1 MKIECKNY
9 KINNSISKSDS
20 YIEINLDI
28 TTTFPKTD
36 IDNIKLYLNELLEDT
51 KAYCKSPS
59 ANQIMKYHYLTRSA
73 YKVAFPLLL
82 FSSYK
87 LYKKVTYNKLQIPNL
102 LFKQKLSTRLIGM
115 GKTMLFVIPS
125 LIFAGAF
132 LEYSNRLPLLYI
144 QEKLNSDEKNGK
156 EKFKRYIE
164 FKDKMYRFRYGH

>member
-28 TTTFPKTD
+28 TTTFPKKD

-102 LFKQKLSTRLIGM
+102 LFKQKLSTRLVGI

-144 QEKLNSDEKNGK
+144 QERLNSDEKKGK
-156 EKFKRYIE
+156 EKFKSYLE
-164 FKDKMYRFRYGH
+164 FKERMYRFRYGH

>member
-87 LYKKVTYNKLQIPNL
+87 LYKKVTYNKLQCKYIEKKIL
-102 LFKQKLSTRLIGM
+102 KIRFLIG
-115 GKTMLFVIPS
+115 I
-125 LIFAGAF
+125 
-132 LEYSNRLPLLYI
+132 
-144 QEKLNSDEKNGK
+144 
-156 EKFKRYIE
+156 
-164 FKDKMYRFRYGH
+164 

>member
-9 KINNSISKSDS
+9 KINNLISKNDT

-59 ANQIMKYHYLTRSA
+59 ANQVMKFHYLTRSA
-73 YKVAFPLLL
+73 YKVAFPFLL

-87 LYKKVTYNKLQIPNL
+87 LYKKFTYNKLQIPNL

-144 QEKLNSDEKNGK
+144 QEQLNSDEKNGK

-164 FKDKMYRFRYGH
+164 FKDKMYRFGYGH